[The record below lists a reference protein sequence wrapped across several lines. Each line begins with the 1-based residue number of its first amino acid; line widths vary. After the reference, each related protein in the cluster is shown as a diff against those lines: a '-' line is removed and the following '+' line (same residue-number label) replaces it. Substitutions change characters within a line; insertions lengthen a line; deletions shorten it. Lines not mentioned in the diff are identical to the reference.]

1 MYSSPLR
8 VTIWHAKGDK
18 GEPCFHRATP
28 MPGSPLKYNRDVR
41 ARWYLLADRDGQPIH
56 KICTTFGISR
66 KTYYKWRHR
75 DLGPSDH
82 RYRSRKLHPQAKLT
96 GRVRL
101 LVHDL
106 KTRYNYGPRK
116 MAIVLRVQYE
126 ITVSPSALYKFFK
139 KRHLIRKPQRK
150 LPWYRPMR
158 ERYVA
163 RRPGENVQMDTKYVP
178 GPDQTWVYQFRC
190 IDQVTGLQAAVDRA
204 GKTAADAIIALRI
217 ARRSFPFPI
226 LGIQTDNGGEFRGMF
241 AVVVQRLGITHRFIP
256 KRSAPWN
263 GKVERANRSVDDEY
277 YLNPERP
284 WSSLAQYVRWY
295 NHERPHLGRGMNG
308 MTPIQKLHQ
317 YLTQHPEVS
326 PLKVN

>member
-1 MYSSPLR
+1 
-8 VTIWHAKGDK
+8 
-18 GEPCFHRATP
+18 

-41 ARWYLLADRDGQPIH
+41 ARWYILADRDGQSIH
-56 KICTTFGISR
+56 TICTTFGISR

-75 DLGPSDH
+75 DIGPSDH
-82 RYRSRKLHPQAKLT
+82 RYHQRKLHPQTKVTPRVRVLIARAKLQYNF
-96 GRVRL
+96 GPKKMQVYVRE
-101 LVHDL
+101 
-106 KTRYNYGPRK
+106 RYG
-116 MAIVLRVQYE
+116 V
-126 ITVSPSALYKFFK
+126 TVSSIAIYKFFK
-139 KRHLIRKPQRK
+139 KRHLIRKPQKK

-158 ERYVA
+158 ERFIAFV
-163 RRPGENVQMDTKYVP
+163 PGENVQFDVKYVP
-178 GPDQTWVYQFRC
+178 GPDQTWVYQFRF
-190 IDQVTGLQAAVDRA
+190 IDQYTGIQFALDCLE
-204 GKTAADAIIALRI
+204 KSTASAIYALRM

-226 LGIQTDNGGEFRGMF
+226 IGIQTDNGSEFRGVF

-277 YLNPERP
+277 YLNHERP